1 MIETAFLVP
10 TAVFEEIWRS
20 RNKWSAGETHSIIL
34 TVPVEHRVATIALSI
49 PRPDAIR
56 FSDEFSLQTI
66 FQSISA

>member
-20 RNKWSAGETHSIIL
+20 RNEWSAGEAHSVIL

-49 PRPDAIR
+49 PRAGAIR
-56 FSDEFSLQTI
+56 FGRKFSLQTI
-66 FQSISA
+66 FQSTSS